1 MLFSTITGVGH
12 YVPERVVTNQELEQ
26 YINTTDAWIRE
37 RTGIQERR
45 FFKPG
50 TDTVA
55 NMGTRAAR
63 VALERAGLEPRDV
76 DFIVFASITPDYY
89 FPGGGVIVQRELGLE
104 TVGALDVRNQCS
116 GFLYALSVADQFI
129 KGGMYRTVLVIG
141 SEIQSSLIDLSDQGR
156 AMAVIF
162 GDGAGAVVL
171 QATEDPGHRI
181 LSTHLHADGRHAE
194 ELMVK
199 DPGSSRAGR
208 WITKETVEAGG
219 TNPHMNGQ
227 AVFKQAVIRF
237 PEVIRE
243 ALEKNGYG
251 PQDIDLLVPHQA
263 NLRISTHVQET
274 LGLAPEKVMNNIQR
288 YGNTTAASIPIALS
302 EAWAE
307 GRVQPGHLVCL
318 AAFGS
323 GFTWASA
330 LIKW

>member
-1 MLFSTITGVGH
+1 M
-12 YVPERVVTNQELEQ
+12 PERVVTNQELEQ
-26 YINTTDAWIRE
+26 YMSTTDAWVRE

-63 VALERAGLEPRDV
+63 VALQRAGLEPRDV

-141 SEIQSSLIDLSDQGR
+141 SEIQSSLIDLSDKGR

-171 QATEDPGHRI
+171 QATEDPAHRI
-181 LSTHLHADGRHAE
+181 LSTHLHADGRYAE

-219 TNPHMNGQ
+219 TDPYMNGQ

-243 ALEKNGYG
+243 ALEKNGYTPG
-251 PQDIDLLVPHQA
+251 DIDLLVPHQA

-274 LGLAPEKVMNNIQR
+274 LGLAPEKVVNNIQR

-302 EAWAE
+302 EAWEA

-330 LIKW
+330 LIRW

>member
-1 MLFSTITGVGH
+1 MLFSKITGVGH
-12 YVPERVVTNQELEQ
+12 FVPERVVTNQELEG
-26 YINTTDAWIRE
+26 YISTTDAWIRE

-45 FFKPG
+45 FFNPD

-63 VALERAGLEPRDV
+63 VALERAGLQPRDV
-76 DFIVFASITPDYY
+76 EFIVFATITPDYY
-89 FPGGGVIVQRELGLE
+89 FPGCGVIVQRELGLE
-104 TVGALDVRNQCS
+104 TAGALDIRNQCS
-116 GFLYALSVADQFI
+116 GFVYALSVADQFI
-129 KGGMYRTVLVIG
+129 KSGMYKTILVMG
-141 SEIQSSLIDLSDQGR
+141 AEIQSSLLDLSDKGR

-171 QATEDPGHRI
+171 QATEDPAHRI
-181 LSTHLHADGRHAE
+181 LSTHLHADGRYAE

-208 WITKETVEAGG
+208 WISKEMIDAGG
-219 TNPHMNGQ
+219 TDPYMNGQ
-227 AVFKQAVIRF
+227 AVFKQAVVRF
-237 PEVIRE
+237 PEVVRE
-243 ALEKNGYG
+243 ALEKNGY
-251 PQDIDLLVPHQA
+251 DARDLDLLVPHQA
-263 NLRISTHVQET
+263 NLRITTHVQET
-274 LGLAPEKVMNNIQR
+274 MGLPAEKVMSNIQR

-302 EAWAE
+302 EAWAD
-307 GRVQPGHLVCL
+307 GRIKPGNLVCL

>member
-1 MLFSTITGVGH
+1 MLFSKITGVGH

-26 YINTTDAWIRE
+26 YMSTTDAWIRE

-45 FFKPG
+45 YFKPG

-63 VALERAGLEPRDV
+63 VALERAGLQPRDV

-129 KGGMYRTVLVIG
+129 KGGMYRTILVIG
-141 SEIQSSLIDLSDQGR
+141 SEIQSSLIDLSDKGR

-171 QATEDPGHRI
+171 QATEDPQHRI

-219 TNPHMNGQ
+219 TDPYMNGQ

-243 ALEKNGYG
+243 ALDKNGYG
-251 PQDIDLLVPHQA
+251 PGDIDLLVPHQA

-274 LGLAPEKVMNNIQR
+274 LGLAPEKVVNNIQR

-302 EAWAE
+302 EAWEA